1 MNLVEPK
8 ITGVTISY
16 SLDLRKIK
24 SMKSILTLLTIFLAF
39 AAQSQILKKTYHDYQ
54 KTKPQYVYY
63 VNGSGQYNGLLT
75 QYTYE
80 GAKLGEETYVNG
92 VKNGAYKEYYTRGAI
107 SKLKIS
113 GNYKNG
119 EKHGQFITYTLVKY
133 GQSYFNIIQS
143 MMFNDKEVDIFNTGV
158 QTKVN
163 EEVYD
168 NGKLTKEI
176 IYHLTGKMAT
186 SRNYVNTMCT
196 GEYLAYNSKNNLII
210 KGTIGEKGKMI
221 GEWTIPRKEDGTSP
235 DKNNTE
241 EAAYTQKIKFDN
253 TGNLDTNFKSKSYYL
268 SGKIRDSV
276 QVISLEF
283 PSSYNY
289 SGIWFLC
296 GKNKQVKGSYRSFHE
311 NGKTKSEGQY
321 KIENAQSIKTG
332 IWKNYDANGVLINEV
347 NEDETREKATE
358 SKKEAE
364 RTEKERI
371 EKEIKAQ
378 EEKLA
383 KEKRDIAELQILIIK
398 ADSICVNE
406 KNLFQTAG
414 ILHHSKWL
422 KKKPN
427 LYIEIVAIHDEF
439 EERVS
444 ALKLKDRENLR
455 KVEDNKSYNQ
465 YRSNK
470 DKIALDFDE
479 LSTRKNIY
487 SEIVELGAKHTKV
500 NGKLVQLADIKKKDL
515 ENELKLVPS
524 IEEKIKII
532 ENYQLEPK

>member
-1 MNLVEPK
+1 
-8 ITGVTISY
+8 
-16 SLDLRKIK
+16 
-24 SMKSILTLLTIFLAF
+24 MKSILTLLTICLAF

-54 KTKPQYVYY
+54 KTKTDEVYY
-63 VNGSGQYNGLLT
+63 LNGQGQKNGA
-75 QYTYE
+75 YTKYDSE
-80 GAKLGEETYVNG
+80 GAKAVEATYVNG
-92 VKNGAYKEYYTRGAI
+92 VMNGPAKEYYRRNGV

-143 MMFNDKEVDIFNTGV
+143 MMFNDKEVDIFNTGI

-241 EAAYTQKIKFDN
+241 EATYTQKIKFDN
-253 TGNLDTNFKSKSYYL
+253 TGNLDTNYVSKSYYL
-268 SGKIRDSV
+268 SGKLRDSV

-311 NGKTKSEGQY
+311 TGKTKSDGQY

-398 ADSICVNE
+398 ADSLIENE
-406 KNLFQTAG
+406 KNLGENFQNLVQKKYSIEPPLTKYTVENTG
-414 ILHHSKWL
+414 SGYLYVVN
-422 KKKPN
+422 KKPD
-427 LYIEIVAIHDEF
+427 LTYHFYEIHRSF
-439 EERVS
+439 EDQVE
-444 ALKLKDRENLR
+444 KLKAKDKEIIR

-500 NGKLVQLADIKKKDL
+500 NGKLVQLAEVKTKEL
-515 ENELKLVPS
+515 EKQLKEATS
-524 IEEKIKII
+524 AEEKIKII

>member
-1 MNLVEPK
+1 
-8 ITGVTISY
+8 
-16 SLDLRKIK
+16 
-24 SMKSILTLLTIFLAF
+24 MKSIVTLLTIFLAF

-176 IYHLTGKMAT
+176 IYHLTGKMAI
-186 SRNYVNTMCT
+186 SRNFINRMCT

-210 KGTIGEKGKMI
+210 KGNIGEKGKMI
-221 GEWTIPRKEDGTSP
+221 GEWTIPRKEDGSSA

-241 EAAYTQKIKFDN
+241 ECAYTQKIIFDN
-253 TGNLDTNFKSKSYYL
+253 AGNIDTNYTSRSYYL
-268 SGKIRDSV
+268 SGKLRDSV

-283 PSSYNY
+283 PSGYDYN
-289 SGIWFLC
+289 GIWFLC
-296 GKNKQVKGSYRSFHE
+296 GKNKLVKGSYRSFHE
-311 NGKTKSEGQY
+311 TGKTKSEGQY

-332 IWKNYDANGVLINEV
+332 IWKNYDSNGVLINEV

-364 RTEKERI
+364 RIEKERI

-383 KEKRDIAELQILIIK
+383 KEKRDIAELQILIVK
-398 ADSICVNE
+398 ADSLIENE
-406 KNLFQTAG
+406 KNLGENFQNLVQKKYSIEPPLTKYTVENTG
-414 ILHHSKWL
+414 SGYLYVVN
-422 KKKPN
+422 KKPD
-427 LYIEIVAIHDEF
+427 LTYHFYEIHRSFQIQVE
-439 EERVS
+439 
-444 ALKLKDRENLR
+444 KLKAKDKEIIR

-487 SEIVELGAKHTKV
+487 SEMIELGLKYTKL
-500 NGKLVQLADIKKKDL
+500 NSKLVQLAEVKTKEL
-515 ENELKLVPS
+515 EKQLKEATS
-524 IEEKIKII
+524 AEEKIKII
-532 ENYQLEPK
+532 ENYQFEPK